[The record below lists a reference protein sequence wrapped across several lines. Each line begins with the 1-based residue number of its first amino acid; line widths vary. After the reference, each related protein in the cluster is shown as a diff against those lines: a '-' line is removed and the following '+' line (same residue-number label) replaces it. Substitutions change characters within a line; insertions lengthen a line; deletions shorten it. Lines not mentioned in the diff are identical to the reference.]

1 MTAFAP
7 IGRVLFALIF
17 ILSLPSMLGHEAV
30 VHATHAGVPL
40 ARVAVP
46 VAGVLACIGGLSVAL
61 GLHARIGALLIAIF
75 LIPVTLF
82 MHRFWGLGDL
92 QMAHAQQINFMKNL
106 SLFGA
111 AIYIIFAGA
120 GPYSFDAK
128 AGRDGA
134 LQAPG
139 HW

>member
-1 MTAFAP
+1 MTALAP

-17 ILSLPSMLGHEAV
+17 ILALPSNLSHQAV
-30 VHATHAGVPL
+30 VHATQAGVPL

-46 VAGVLACIGGLSVAL
+46 IAGVLACVGGLSVAL
-61 GLHARIGALLIAIF
+61 GFHARIGALLIAIF
-75 LIPVTLF
+75 LIPVTLY

-92 QMAHAQQINFMKNL
+92 QVAHAQQASFMKNL
-106 SLFGA
+106 GLLGA
-111 AIYIIFAGA
+111 ALYIIFSGA